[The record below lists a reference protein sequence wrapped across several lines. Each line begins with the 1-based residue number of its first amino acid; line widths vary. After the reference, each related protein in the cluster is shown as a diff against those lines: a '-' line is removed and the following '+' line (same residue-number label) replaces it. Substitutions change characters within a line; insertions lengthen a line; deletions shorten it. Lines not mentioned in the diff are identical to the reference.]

1 MQVIEI
7 HNLEKYY
14 GKFQALKGL
23 NLTVKKGEVL
33 GLIGPNGAGKTTT
46 VRILLGLLKKSA
58 GTAKVFG
65 KDVWDEA
72 VEIHKRLSYVPDD
85 VRLWPK
91 LTGGEAIDFLA
102 SLRGGINEEKRARY
116 IERFE
121 FDPSKRCQ
129 SYSKGNRQKL
139 ALIAALS
146 ADVDLIVFDEP
157 TGGLDPLM
165 SKVFQECVAE
175 LKEEGKTILM
185 SSHILAD
192 VEKLCD
198 RVAII
203 SHGRIVETGT
213 LDEMRHMKRNVITVQ
228 TERPPEKLNDLEGV
242 HNIRENGEEI
252 SFQADTDKI
261 DTIMRFLVDHGIRSI
276 VSAPPTLEDLFMRH
290 YEEGYQKEEVAHH
303 ETE

>member
-1 MQVIEI
+1 MNVIEI
-7 HNLEKYY
+7 RDLQKCY
-14 GKFQALKGL
+14 GKAQALKGL
-23 NLTVKKGEVL
+23 DLTVKKGEVL

-46 VRILLGLLKKSA
+46 VRILLGLLKKSS

-65 KDVWDEA
+65 KDAWDEA

-91 LTGGEAIDFLA
+91 LTGGEVIDFLA
-102 SLRGGINEEKRARY
+102 SLRGGINEERRARY

-165 SKVFQECVAE
+165 SKIFQQCVAE
-175 LKEEGKTILM
+175 LKDEGKTVLM

-213 LDEMRHMKRNVITVQ
+213 LDEMRHMKRNVVTVR
-228 TERPPEKLNDLEGV
+228 TVRPLEKLHELEGV
-242 HNIRENGEEI
+242 HNVQKNGEEV
-252 SFQADTDKI
+252 SFQADNEQI
-261 DTIMRFLVDHGIRSI
+261 DAIMRFLTDHGIRSI

-290 YEEGYQKEEVAHH
+290 YEEGYKKEEVTRH

>member
-1 MQVIEI
+1 MNVIEI
-7 HNLEKYY
+7 RDLQKCY
-14 GKFQALKGL
+14 GKAQALKGL
-23 NLTVKKGEVL
+23 DLTVKKGEVL

-46 VRILLGLLKKSA
+46 VRILLGLLKKSS

-65 KDVWDEA
+65 KDAWDEA

-91 LTGGEAIDFLA
+91 LTGGEVIDFLA
-102 SLRGGINEEKRARY
+102 SLRGGINEERRARY

-165 SKVFQECVAE
+165 SKVFQQCVAE
-175 LKEEGKTILM
+175 LKDEGKTVLM

-213 LDEMRHMKRNVITVQ
+213 LDEMRHMKRNVVTVR
-228 TERPPEKLNDLEGV
+228 TVRPLEKLHELEGV
-242 HNIRENGEEI
+242 HNVQKNGEEV
-252 SFQADTDKI
+252 SFQADNEQI
-261 DTIMRFLVDHGIRSI
+261 DAIMRFLTDHGIRSI

-290 YEEGYQKEEVAHH
+290 YEEGYKKEEVTRH

>member
-1 MQVIEI
+1 MNAIEI
-7 HNLEKYY
+7 RNLTKYY
-14 GKFQALKGL
+14 GEFQALKGIDL
-23 NLTVKKGEVL
+23 DIKQGEVL

-46 VRILLGLLKKSA
+46 VRILLGLLKKS
-58 GTAKVFG
+58 GGSVKVFG
-65 KDVWDEA
+65 KDAWEDS
-72 VEIHKRLSYVPDD
+72 VEIHERLAYVPDD

-91 LTGGEAIDFLA
+91 LTGGEVIDFLA
-102 SLRGGINEEKRARY
+102 SLRGGINEEKRAYY

-121 FDPSKRCQ
+121 FDPNKQCR

-139 ALIAALS
+139 GLIAAFA
-146 ADVDLIVFDEP
+146 ADTDLIVFDEP

-203 SHGRIVETGT
+203 SHGEIVETGT
-213 LDEMRHMKRNVITVQ
+213 LDAMRHMKRNLITVR
-228 TERPPEKLNDLEGV
+228 TKKPLSDLSDVEGV
-242 HNIRENGEEI
+242 HNVEENGEAL
-252 SFQADTDKI
+252 SFQADNEKI
-261 DTIMRFLVDHGIRSI
+261 DDIIRHLSAHGIQSLEI
-276 VSAPPTLEDLFMRH
+276 APPTLEDLFMRH
-290 YEEGYQKEEVAHH
+290 YEEGYHKSEAVRDEKN
-303 ETE
+303 